1 LVTAL
6 YLKYGTPTTI
16 IAMSGKD
23 TKVKCLDF
31 GNSDQIVGVEELEKK
46 HNWTGE

>member
-1 LVTAL
+1 
-6 YLKYGTPTTI
+6 
-16 IAMSGKD
+16 MSGKD

-46 HNWTGE
+46 HNWTGESNDPLRRSSTH